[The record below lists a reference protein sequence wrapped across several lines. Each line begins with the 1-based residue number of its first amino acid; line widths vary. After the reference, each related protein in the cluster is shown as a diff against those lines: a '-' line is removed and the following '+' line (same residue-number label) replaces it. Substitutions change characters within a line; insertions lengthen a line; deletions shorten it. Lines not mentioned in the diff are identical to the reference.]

1 MKKAVLQSLIVA
13 TCASVFTAL
22 IIVPIYFFQHPP
34 VNWGLIRFGLVMG
47 YMQQLIT
54 ISPTLIFCKFLI
66 GHSSKIFYYIALSV
80 LFFTL
85 QSFINRVSISTD
97 AQFLILELV
106 AIIGFDLLL
115 YRKKH

>member
-1 MKKAVLQSLIVA
+1 MKKVVLQSLIVA
-13 TCASVFTAL
+13 TCASVFTVL

-34 VNWGLIRFGLVMG
+34 VDWGLIRFGLIMG

-54 ISPTLIFCKFLI
+54 ISPTLIFFKILI
-66 GHSSKIFYYIALSV
+66 GHSSKIFYSIAISV
-80 LFFTL
+80 LFFAL
-85 QSFINRVSISTD
+85 QFFINRVSVSTD
-97 AQFLILELV
+97 ARFLILELV